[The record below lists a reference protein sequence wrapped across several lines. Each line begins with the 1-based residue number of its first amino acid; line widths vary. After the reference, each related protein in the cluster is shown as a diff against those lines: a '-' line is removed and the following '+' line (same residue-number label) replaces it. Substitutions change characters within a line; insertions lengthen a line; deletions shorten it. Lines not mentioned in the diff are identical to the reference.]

1 MKKFYI
7 INSNYYDEISK
18 RLLKGAENFC
28 NKNKIEYC
36 VIDVAGALEIPSA
49 INIIN
54 ENIATKVDGVT
65 IHSDNVGFIALGC
78 VIKGETSHYDIVTN
92 QSAYGLTELAISKNI
107 ILGNS
112 ILTVDNYDQ
121 ALKRSKDDETNKAYH
136 AAKACNR
143 LIDIKN
149 GKI

>member
-28 NKNKIEYC
+28 NKNKIEYR

-65 IHSDNVGFIALGC
+65 IHSDSVGFIALGC

-92 QSAYGLTELAISKNI
+92 QSAYGLTELAMSKNI

>member
-18 RLLKGAENFC
+18 RLLKGAENYC
-28 NKNKIEYC
+28 NKNKIDYY
-36 VIDVAGALEIPSA
+36 VVDVDGALEIPSA

-54 ENIATKVDGVT
+54 ENIANRIDGVL
-65 IHSDNVGFIALGC
+65 IHSDNVGYIALGC

-121 ALKRSKDDETNKAYH
+121 AMERSKDDETNKAYH
-136 AAKACNR
+136 AAKACSR
-143 LIDIKN
+143 LIDIQN

>member
-18 RLLKGAENFC
+18 RLLKGAENYC
-28 NKNKIEYC
+28 NKNKIDYY
-36 VIDVAGALEIPSA
+36 VVDVDGALEIPSA

-54 ENIATKVDGVT
+54 ENIANRIDGVL
-65 IHSDNVGFIALGC
+65 IHSDNVGYIALGC

-112 ILTVDNYDQ
+112 ILTVDDYDQ
-121 ALKRSKDDETNKAYH
+121 AMERSKDDETNKAYH
-136 AAKACNR
+136 AAKACSR
-143 LIDIKN
+143 LIDIQN